1 MLKRRVFTV
10 ISATILSVSLISFWF
25 IFTEGENITSFF
37 QLALLIILYAF
48 PVILLYGLPVSLLSE
63 KITKGCSDRKRMWMS
78 FIIHVSLGMGFIF
91 IVGFIFEF
99 RMLVTELSRFWQI
112 YIDMF
117 IASALTTIIFWAIDE
132 GTRCYCQNEH
142 R

>member
-1 MLKRRVFTV
+1 MKRRVFTV